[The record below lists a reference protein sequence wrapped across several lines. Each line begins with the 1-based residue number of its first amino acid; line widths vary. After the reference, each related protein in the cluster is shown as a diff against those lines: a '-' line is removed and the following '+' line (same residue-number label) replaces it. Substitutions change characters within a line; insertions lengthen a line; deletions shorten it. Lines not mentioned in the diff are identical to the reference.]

1 MSVLVYIY
9 TVVISS
15 HRPKRFSADLAAG
28 HSHSKESFNSPLR
41 LSATPRSHRQSI
53 PLLFGSPV
61 IERNDCWARI
71 AFCRRYLHQPLD
83 PDSHSFQ
90 LPVLSQQHLPNRQDE
105 AHRVCY
111 ERMVMV
117 CYMLYSLVVLKI
129 LWFTVLTSDS
139 CDTYSVVISIFAIII
154 LSVLGSLYQVRL
166 IPSSLTTIYPFI
178 DID

>member
-1 MSVLVYIY
+1 MLSVLVYIY

-117 CYMLYSLVVLKI
+117 CYMLYSLVALKVFMI
-129 LWFTVLTSDS
+129 YGADQPFLW
-139 CDTYSVVISIFAIII
+139 YSVVISIFAIII

>member
-1 MSVLVYIY
+1 
-9 TVVISS
+9 
-15 HRPKRFSADLAAG
+15 
-28 HSHSKESFNSPLR
+28 
-41 LSATPRSHRQSI
+41 
-53 PLLFGSPV
+53 
-61 IERNDCWARI
+61 
-71 AFCRRYLHQPLD
+71 
-83 PDSHSFQ
+83 
-90 LPVLSQQHLPNRQDE
+90 
-105 AHRVCY
+105 
-111 ERMVMV
+111 MVMV